1 MLAFSSLGYST
12 TAFYFYHSRLQGEG
26 AHRAHTTYSDTL
38 LAVADDKPR
47 LPYKYF
53 LIDSFWYGEDCNRGE
68 GVLRWEDSAAMER
81 DCLLNV
87 TRFPGGLANLSSL
100 LGDRGQFVLHLGM
113 WLADTPYASNKSF
126 EFVAHPNSTNPRWGA
141 ALTRSPVFWSWLI
154 KQAKAAGLAVLKQD
168 HVDNQIANTPE
179 CWQQLNFTQDWMEAL
194 GGALADN
201 GLTLQAGGYT
211 VRGLLH
217 STKLKAATHARVAP
231 DYMGWRDGNNDTIA
245 GRSGLYFSYGVGPAS
260 LLAWAVGLLPYKD
273 SFYSSSTEVNTDPS
287 GESKYQNFT
296 EPFPYTHA
304 LASALSAG
312 PISPGDGVGG
322 GDAALVMTLCRSDGT
337 LLKPERPAISMDAYW
352 IRKQFGGGV
361 AAAGSKRGPEEV
373 TQPLSASMVDGQ
385 LWSTHVEL
393 PLTSADGL
401 NNNQVALWH
410 LLTAI
415 QLEEAY
421 NLSLAELRSAT
432 AAWGG
437 PTPHSNQ
444 APVAAL
450 WTESGVPTAF
460 VLLNDS
466 SALPLAKGNPKLG
479 YGSLQYYVVA
489 EPLSNGWVVWGEA
502 GKIIPVS
509 RQRVVSLELN
519 SSSVLVHLH
528 GTEGERGVF
537 LFQYWGGTSVTS
549 MWRGGEAPGLLHCP
563 FKFGSSGTTSVGTSL
578 GGCSRR

>member
-1 MLAFSSLGYST
+1 
-12 TAFYFYHSRLQGEG
+12 
-26 AHRAHTTYSDTL
+26 
-38 LAVADDKPR
+38 

-68 GVLRWEDSAAMER
+68 GVLRWEDRAAKDE

-87 TRFPGGLANLSSL
+87 TKFPGGLTNLSAL

-113 WLADTPYASNKSF
+113 WLPDTPYASNESF
-126 EFVAHPNSTNPRWGA
+126 EFVVHPNATDPKWGA
-141 ALTRSPVFWSWLI
+141 ALSRSPVFWSWLI

-179 CWQQLNFTQDWMEAL
+179 CWQQLNFTQDWLEAL

-231 DYMGWRDGNNDTIA
+231 DYMGWRDGKNNTRA
-245 GRSGLYFSYGVGPAS
+245 GRSGLYFSYAVGPAS

-273 SFYSSSTEVNTDPS
+273 SFYSSAAEINTDPT
-287 GESKYQNFT
+287 GELKFLNFT

-322 GDAALVMTLCRSDGT
+322 SDAALVRSLCRADGI
-337 LLKPERPAISMDAYW
+337 LLKPERPAISMDTYW

-361 AAAGSKRGPEEV
+361 AAAGVTEEV
-373 TQPLSASMVDGQ
+373 TQPLSASMIDGQ

-393 PLTSADGL
+393 PLVAEEGPKGK
-401 NNNQVALWH
+401 QVALWH
-410 LLTAI
+410 LVAAI

-421 NLSLAELRSAT
+421 NMSLAELRSAT

-437 PTPHSNQ
+437 PTLYSNQ

-450 WTESGVPTAF
+450 WTESGTPTEF

-466 SALPLAKGNPKLG
+466 NTLPLAKGDPKLG

-489 EPLSNGWVVWGEA
+489 EPLSNSWVVWGEA

-509 RQRVVSLELN
+509 RQRVLSLELGE
-519 SSSVLVHLH
+519 SSVLAHLH
-528 GTEGERGVF
+528 GTEGEQGVF
-537 LFQYWGGTSVTS
+537 RFQYWGGTS
-549 MWRGGEAPGLLHCP
+549 MWQGREAPAMLNCS
-563 FKFGSSGTTSVGTSL
+563 FEFGSSGTTSVGASL
-578 GGCSRR
+578 GGCTQ